1 MHGFVI
7 SVYSYYCII
16 HVYVQQQHRAT
27 TAHIRSAATEVRTR
41 QIHYERFG
49 KNNCGIRFE
58 ISVCPKGK
66 ISGPT
71 AATYFH
77 GIRFYGVLPKLVCT

>member
-7 SVYSYYCII
+7 SVYNCII
-16 HVYVQQQHRAT
+16 HVYVQHQHRAT
-27 TAHIRSAATEVRTR
+27 TANIQSAAMEVRTR

-66 ISGPT
+66 ISGLT
-71 AATYFH
+71 AATDFR
-77 GIRFYGVLPKLVCT
+77 GVRFYGVLPKLVCT